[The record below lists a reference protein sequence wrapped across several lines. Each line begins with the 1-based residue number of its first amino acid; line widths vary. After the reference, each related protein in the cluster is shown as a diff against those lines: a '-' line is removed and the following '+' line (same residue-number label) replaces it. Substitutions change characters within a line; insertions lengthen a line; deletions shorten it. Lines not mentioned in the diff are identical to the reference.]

1 MKPFVFPS
9 RADLVLAS
17 KSEEEHLLNQYQ
29 NDEYPLSNMDDRPST
44 SAGSDG
50 KIGAV
55 LETRDTRGSASL
67 IGQREDA
74 PVERYR
80 TYKRRWFGLAQ
91 LILLNVV
98 ISWDVSNA
106 PIGSWDIILPGQLLT
121 FGSTNSG

>member
-1 MKPFVFPS
+1 MKSFEFPS

-17 KSEEEHLLNQYQ
+17 RSEGEHLLSQYQ

-50 KIGAV
+50 KIGTV

-67 IGQREDA
+67 IEQREDA
-74 PVERYR
+74 PVETYR
-80 TYKRRWFGLAQ
+80 TYKRRWFGLLQ

-98 ISWDVSNA
+98 ISWDVSHAQN
-106 PIGSWDIILPGQLLT
+106 GNQQ
-121 FGSTNSG
+121 